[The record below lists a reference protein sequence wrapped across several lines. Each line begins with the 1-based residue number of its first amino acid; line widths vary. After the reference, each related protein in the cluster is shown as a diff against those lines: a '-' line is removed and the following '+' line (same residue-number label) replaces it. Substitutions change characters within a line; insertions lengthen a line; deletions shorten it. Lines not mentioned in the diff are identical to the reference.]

1 MRRAG
6 ECLLR
11 MGARSVLIK
20 GGHLT
25 DDTLTDI
32 LLTQSEEKF
41 YSSPRLK
48 TVHTHGT
55 GCTLASAV
63 AAGIAQ
69 GLELQIRYRA
79 RQKICV
85 RGNTFS
91 ARFGAGHGPLNHAH
105 TISKMAI

>member
-1 MRRAG
+1 MPIKD
-6 ECLLR
+6 
-11 MGARSVLIK
+11 GARSVLIK

-63 AAGIAQ
+63 AR
-69 GLELQIRYRA
+69 ELLKDLRFSSLQSAPENMCSRQYVQLQVSELAMDRLITPILLTKWRYEA
-79 RQKICV
+79 
-85 RGNTFS
+85 
-91 ARFGAGHGPLNHAH
+91 
-105 TISKMAI
+105 